1 MLSNS
6 PSVQGAHLI
15 RAATLVSATSVCR
28 LGVDQ
33 SVSEASNHRRVISY
47 RPCDPQYTTVAYTAI
62 SMLCMAIL
70 SGLVGGYITQ
80 RRWHALM
87 WPGYR
92 LRQLE
97 RKQLKR
103 MRFPHVLLCL
113 LYVFSIGFV
122 FSAAMAKIGL
132 GLATHGACRAAIYLC
147 FVFYIASKVIM

>member
-1 MLSNS
+1 
-6 PSVQGAHLI
+6 
-15 RAATLVSATSVCR
+15 
-28 LGVDQ
+28 
-33 SVSEASNHRRVISY
+33 
-47 RPCDPQYTTVAYTAI
+47 
-62 SMLCMAIL
+62 MLCMGVL